1 MSLRPER
8 GMEDNLLK
16 RIIIIIIINNNI
28 VVVTVKLLYTCCLQ
42 SLLFVFF
49 RSENRKTETICFA
62 RPSIWQR
69 TPEREIFE

>member
-16 RIIIIIIINNNI
+16 RIIIIIIIITININNNNI

-49 RSENRKTETICFA
+49 RSENRKPKFLFILLG
-62 RPSIWQR
+62 
-69 TPEREIFE
+69 

>member
-1 MSLRPER
+1 
-8 GMEDNLLK
+8 
-16 RIIIIIIINNNI
+16 
-28 VVVTVKLLYTCCLQ
+28 LYTCCLQ

-49 RSENRKTETICFA
+49 RIENKFEKTEIICFA